1 MKIYVS
7 KINESW
13 IVDRFR
19 DEWIKNNS
27 QINTPFAF
35 KADIIWLIAPWVWRN
50 ISKKNLANKK
60 VVCTIHHLEND
71 DFDGDKREEF
81 FKRDAYVDIY
91 HVISKKTKDK
101 LEQYTK
107 KPIAYIPFWSNNE
120 IFYEIKNKK
129 KLRKELN
136 ISENA

>member
-35 KADIIWLIAPWVWRN
+35 KADIIWLFPG
-50 ISKKNLANKK
+50 
-60 VVCTIHHLEND
+60 
-71 DFDGDKREEF
+71 FG
-81 FKRDAYVDIY
+81 
-91 HVISKKTKDK
+91 
-101 LEQYTK
+101 
-107 KPIAYIPFWSNNE
+107 E
-120 IFYEIKNKK
+120 I
-129 KLRKELN
+129 
-136 ISENA
+136 

>member
-35 KADIIWLIAPWVWRN
+35 NADIIWLIAPWVWRN
-50 ISKKNLANKK
+50 VSKKNLAAKK
-60 VVCTIHHLEND
+60 VVCTIHHLESND
-71 DFDGDKREEF
+71 FKGDKREEF
-81 FKRDAYVDIY
+81 LERKSY
-91 HVISKKTKDK
+91 HH
-101 LEQYTK
+101 
-107 KPIAYIPFWSNNE
+107 
-120 IFYEIKNKK
+120 
-129 KLRKELN
+129 
-136 ISENA
+136 

>member
-81 FKRDAYVDIY
+81 FERDAYVDIY
-91 HVISKKTKDK
+91 HVISKKN
-101 LEQYTK
+101 Q
-107 KPIAYIPFWSNNE
+107 
-120 IFYEIKNKK
+120 
-129 KLRKELN
+129 R
-136 ISENA
+136 